1 MKRDRNDILRLEV
14 EIFSDPMSGNLIDYL
29 VSKYGL
35 EYFYVV
41 DISGNHQLNGYI
53 LAGIDTSDSLYIFA
67 LAVEE
72 NYENQGWGSKL
83 LDYIITKAKVNRLT
97 HINLHV
103 EINNYS
109 AQILYQKFGFTEK
122 LVVKNYY
129 GPGKDGFSMELQ
141 L

>member
-1 MKRDRNDILRLEV
+1 
-14 EIFSDPMSGNLIDYL
+14 MSGNFIDYL

-35 EYFYVV
+35 EYFHVV
-41 DISGNHQLNGYI
+41 DISGNHQLNGYV
-53 LAGIDTSDSLYIFA
+53 LAGIETFQNLYIFS

-72 NYENQGWGSKL
+72 NHENQGWGSKL

-109 AQILYQKFGFTEK
+109 AQRLYQKFGFTDN
-122 LVVKNYY
+122 LLVKNYY
-129 GPGKDGFSMELQ
+129 GPGKDGISMELQ